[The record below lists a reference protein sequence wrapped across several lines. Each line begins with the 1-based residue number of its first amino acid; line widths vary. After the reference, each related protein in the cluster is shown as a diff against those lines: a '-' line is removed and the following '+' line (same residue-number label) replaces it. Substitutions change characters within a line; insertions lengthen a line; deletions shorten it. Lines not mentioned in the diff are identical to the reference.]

1 MTGETAGIA
10 GGPPMGPADRYLG
23 PDEGGPR
30 DVADLLRLLELEQLD
45 RDLFRA
51 RNPEQRLRW
60 RLYGGQVAAQAAR
73 AASLTV
79 PDARSLHS
87 LHGYFLRS
95 GSPDLP
101 TILQVDRDRDGRSFS
116 ARHVVA
122 RQNGE
127 VILSLLVSFHIDEAG
142 REYQEREIPPAVAPE
157 ELPEHPRVGHNTM
170 FDLRALARDER
181 RPPFGGMPHRF
192 WARTRGALPDDW
204 LLHAC
209 VLTYLSDMGTGFA
222 KVPSDEPM
230 GGPSI
235 DHAVWFHRPVRM
247 DDWVLVDLEPVSAS
261 GARAFYT
268 GSIHSRDGTLAA
280 TLTQEHLLRT
290 ARESG

>member
-1 MTGETAGIA
+1 VTHGAHRA
-10 GGPPMGPADRYLG
+10 VLGGSDRYRA

-30 DVADLLRLLELEQLD
+30 DVADLLRLLDLEQLD
-45 RDLFRA
+45 RDLYRA
-51 RNPEQRLRW
+51 RNPEQRIRW

-79 PDARSLHS
+79 PSERSLHS
-87 LHGYFLRS
+87 LHGYFLRQ
-95 GSPDLP
+95 GTPDQP

-127 VILSLLVSFHIDEAG
+127 VILSLLVSFHVDEEG
-142 REYQEREIPPAVAPE
+142 REFQEPAQPPSVADPE
-157 ELPEHPRVGHNTM
+157 DLPEDPLVGHNTM
-170 FDLRALARDER
+170 FDLRALATDQRL
-181 RPPFGGMPHRF
+181 PPFRGMPHIF
-192 WARTRGALPDDW
+192 WARTRGPLPADR

-222 KVPSDEPM
+222 KVPSEEPM
-230 GGPSI
+230 GGASI
-235 DHAVWFHRPVRM
+235 DHVVWFHRPVRM

-261 GARAFYT
+261 GARGYYR
-268 GSIHSRDGTLAA
+268 GSIYSRDGRLVASLA
-280 TLTQEHLLRT
+280 QEQLMRGI
-290 ARESG
+290 RGI